1 MTLTTHIKISILLFV
16 AFLLGGQTSL
26 SKTAPILLDYNNDF
40 VVVQSVRKKSLK
52 KVVLINVSFKK
63 EKEALGDQIN
73 ATQKTNVDDAVVAL
87 RNFAEGVDDLISN
100 LTNKLIARGLNTSI
114 VDDIIIRS
122 MYIDDAIGTN
132 KMTSL
137 LDDIIASP
145 KFKNPED
152 LLDNL
157 NGVYSGSNVN
167 SISANNL
174 LKEFEEGKYWI
185 SQGEDVYISKK
196 WTTNGNEVD
205 VTITTKNALV
215 ECKNV
220 IGGVDAVRDNINS
233 IILKFTDESKLS
245 SSIKSLYP
253 NHYGKISISNPS
265 NPYYSLNK
273 TQIIDKIR
281 LELLNQPGGISKNS
295 LINSISELH
304 IETSQGRFIIKST
317 EW

>member
-1 MTLTTHIKISILLFV
+1 MTLTTHIKTLILLFA
-16 AFLLGGQTSL
+16 AFLLGGQTTL

-304 IETSQGRFIIKST
+304 IEIF
-317 EW
+317 